1 MLEHILRFSLAHRY
15 FVVFAATGV
24 AVFGAMSLR
33 SLKIDAVPDITNNQV
48 VINTSYPSFSP
59 VEIEQQVTFPIEA
72 ALAGTPGLEGT
83 RSLSRNGFSQVT
95 AIFHD
100 DVDVYF
106 ARQQVTERLGQL
118 KEELPPG
125 TEPTLGAIA
134 TGLGEV
140 CTWSLDFAHPH
151 GKGAEA
157 STEGGWQKDGSYL
170 TPEGETLR
178 SEVELAAYLR
188 ALQDWVVRPQLRMV
202 PGVAEVEAI
211 GGFEKQYLVQP
222 DIPRLTSYGLGLIDL
237 VAALEANNQSVGGGY
252 VERNGESYVVRM
264 PGRLRDIE
272 ELKRVTI
279 ATRAG
284 SPVRVE
290 DVAAVQVGGELRT
303 GAATVNG
310 AEAVVAT
317 ALMLIGENSRTVAEA
332 VEKRLEELR
341 PSLPPD
347 VDLKLL
353 LSRKKLVDST
363 IHTVGRNLL
372 EGALLVAA
380 VLFALLGNLRAA
392 LIVTTAIPLSMLLT
406 AMGMVRFNVSG
417 NLMSLGAIDF
427 GLIVD
432 GAVIIIENCIRR
444 IAMRQE
450 KLGRTLSR
458 EERFAV
464 AGDAAREMLRP
475 SAFGQAIIIT
485 VYVPIL
491 TLTGVEGKMFYPMA
505 ITVVLALAA
514 AFVLSL
520 TVIPALAAI
529 LLTGRVREREVPL
542 LRLSHATYAP
552 LLRLALRFPIPI
564 IAVAAIILAGAG
576 LLFTTL
582 GQEFVPTLDEG
593 DFDILTARIPSTSLS
608 QATIMQT
615 EIERALLE
623 FPEVNAAYSKTGTP
637 DMASDP
643 LAPSDSDTFAI
654 VKPRSEWPDPAESK
668 DDLRKRI
675 ADRLAQIPGINY
687 EYSQPIEDRFN
698 EMISGV
704 RSDVAIKVY
713 GEDYADMLPTA
724 ERVAAVLRALSGAG
738 DVKVEQVNGLPTMDV
753 VVDREAAAQHG
764 LTLAEVQ
771 EVAGIGIGGRQAGV
785 IMEGDK
791 RFPIVVR
798 MDAETRADQQAIL
811 GLPIASKSNP
821 NHYAESFVPLGEVA
835 RVKTAEGL
843 NQVSRENSK
852 RRIVVQA
859 NVRGRDL
866 GGFVDEAK
874 ARLATQLHLP
884 PGQWLEWGGQFQ
896 NLLAARARLLV
907 VVPVCL
913 ALIFVLLV
921 STFGTARN
929 AALVFSGI
937 PFALCGGVLSLW
949 LRAMPFSISAAV
961 GFIALSGVA
970 VLNGV
975 VMITCVEQLRA
986 SGVPAGEAIR
996 RGCALR
1002 LRPVLMT
1009 ALVASLGF
1017 LPMALATGAG
1027 AEVQRPLATVVIGG
1041 ILSSTALTLVVLP
1054 ALYTLLSTALDS
1066 QQERSEETHA

>member
-1 MLEHILRFSLAHRY
+1 MLERVLKFSLTHRY
-15 FVVFAATGV
+15 FILVTAIGIAFL
-24 AVFGAMSLR
+24 GAMSLR

-59 VEIEQQVTFPIEA
+59 AEIEQQVTFPIEA
-72 ALAGTPGLEGT
+72 ALAGTPGLENT

-95 AIFHD
+95 AIFRD

-140 CTWSLDFAHPH
+140 CTWSVTFAHPH
-151 GKGAEA
+151 GTAADA
-157 STEGGWQKDGSYL
+157 STDGGWQADGSYL
-170 TPEGETLR
+170 TPEGEVLR
-178 SEVELAAYLR
+178 SEVEFAAYLR
-188 ALQDWVVRPQLRMV
+188 TVQDWIVRPQLRMV

-222 DIPRLTSYGLGLIDL
+222 DIPRLTSYGLGLNDL
-237 VAALEANNQSVGGGY
+237 VTALEANNQSVGGGY
-252 VERNGESYVVRM
+252 VERGGESYVVRM
-264 PGRLRDIE
+264 PGRLHGIDEIE
-272 ELKRVTI
+272 QVTI
-279 ATRAG
+279 TTRVG
-284 SPVRVE
+284 VPVRVE

-310 AEAVVAT
+310 AEAVLAT

-332 VEKRLEELR
+332 VEQRLEQVR

-347 VDLKLL
+347 VKLTLL

-363 IHTVGRNLL
+363 IHTVGKNLL
-372 EGALLVAA
+372 EGALLVAV
-380 VLFALLGNLRAA
+380 VLFLLLGNLRAA
-392 LIVTTAIPLSMLLT
+392 LIVAAAIPLSMLLT
-406 AMGMVRFNVSG
+406 AMGMVRLNVSG

-444 IAMRQE
+444 IALRQE
-450 KLGRTLSR
+450 QLGRTLSR
-458 EERFAV
+458 DERLTE
-464 AGDAAREMLRP
+464 AGEAAREMLRP
-475 SAFGQAIIIT
+475 SAFGQAIIIM

-505 ITVVLALAA
+505 ITVVFALAS

-520 TVIPALAAI
+520 TLIPALAAI
-529 LLTGRVREREVPL
+529 LLAGRVREREVPL
-542 LRLSHATYAP
+542 LRLAHSAYAP
-552 LLRLALRFPIPI
+552 MLRISQRLPVPV
-564 IAVAAIILAGAG
+564 IAVAALILVGAA

-593 DFDILTARIPSTSLS
+593 DFDILTARIPSTSLT
-608 QATIMQT
+608 QATNMQT
-615 EIERALLE
+615 QIERALLE
-623 FPEVNAAYSKTGTP
+623 FPEVEAAYSKTGTP

-654 VKPRSEWPDPAESK
+654 LKPRGEWPEPTEPK
-668 DDLRKRI
+668 DELRQRI
-675 ADRLAQIPGINY
+675 EERLAEIPGINY

-713 GEDYADMLPTA
+713 GDDYADMLPTA
-724 ERVAAVLRALSGAG
+724 ERVASVLRALPGAG

-753 VVDREAAAQHG
+753 LVDRNAAAQRG
-764 LTLAEVQ
+764 LTLTDVQ
-771 EVAGIGIGGRQAGV
+771 EVASIGLGGKQAGV

-791 RFPIVVR
+791 RFPVVVR
-798 MDAETRADQQAIL
+798 MDGASRMDQKAIL
-811 GLPIASKSNP
+811 GLPVALKSNTD
-821 NHYAESFVPLGEVA
+821 HYAESFVPLSEVA
-835 RVKTAEGL
+835 SVKTAEGL

-874 ARLATQLHLP
+874 SKLEAQLRLP

-896 NLLAARARLLV
+896 NLLAARERLLV

-913 ALIFVLLV
+913 LMIFVLLV
-921 STFGTARN
+921 STFGAARN

-937 PFALCGGVLSLW
+937 PFALCGGVLALW
-949 LRAMPFSISAAV
+949 AREMPFSISAAV

-975 VMITCVEQLRA
+975 VMITCVEQLRKSGTRA
-986 SGVPAGEAIR
+986 SEAIR
-996 RGCALR
+996 RGCELR

-1041 ILSSTALTLVVLP
+1041 ILSSTVLTLVVLP
-1054 ALYTLLSTALDS
+1054 ALYALVSAALDPGHDG
-1066 QQERSEETHA
+1066 EEVTD